1 MSGLRKQF
9 KLGAFIQATGHHVA
23 GWRHPRAQANA
34 GQNIAHYRQLAQ
46 SAERAKFDALFL
58 ADGVA
63 IRGHDAQTLHRTAR
77 GASFEPIT
85 LLSAL
90 SQVTEHIGLVATAST
105 TYNEPY
111 HVARK
116 FASLDHLSNGRA
128 GWNVVTSWSDV
139 EAQNFSLDKHPEHAA
154 RYERAGEFVDVVRG
168 LWDSWEDDAF
178 RFDQAEGIHFDP
190 AKLHPIHHKG
200 KHFSVRGPLNV
211 ARSVQGHPVLVQ
223 AGSSEAG
230 QELAART
237 AELIFTAQQSL
248 EDAQG
253 FYSGLKAR
261 LDKYDRNPDSL
272 KIMPGVFAVVGRSES
287 EAQEKFDELQS
298 LIHPQV
304 GLSLLQQHLGGID
317 LAGHDLDGPLPEN
330 LTEPN
335 GSKSRFQL
343 VTALAR
349 REQLTIR
356 QLYLRVATARG
367 HWSIHGTAEHIADR
381 LEEWFLK
388 GGADGFNLM
397 PPTLPGGLDD
407 FIELV
412 LPQLRRRGLFRTE
425 YEGKTLREN
434 LGLLRPAHKIY
445 RPSVKSAR
453 DRVA

>member
-1 MSGLRKQF
+1 MSIKKKQLR
-9 KLGAFIQATGHHVA
+9 LGAFVQATGHHVA
-23 GWRHPRAQANA
+23 GWRHARAQADA
-34 GQNIAHYRQLAQ
+34 GQNIAHYRQIAQ
-46 SAERAKFDALFL
+46 TAERAKFDALFL

-63 IRGHDAQTLHRTAR
+63 IRSHDAETLPLTAR
-77 GASFEPIT
+77 GASFEPLT

-128 GWNVVTSWSDV
+128 GWNVVTSWSES
-139 EAQNFSLDKHPEHAA
+139 EAHNFNLDKHPEHAA
-154 RYERAGEFVDVVRG
+154 RYERAEEFVDVVRG

-178 RFDQAEGIHFDP
+178 RFDQTEGVHFDGS
-190 AKLHPIHHKG
+190 KLHALHHKG

-211 ARSVQGHPVLVQ
+211 ARPVQGHPVVVQ
-223 AGSSEAG
+223 AGSSIAG

-237 AELIFTAQQSL
+237 AEVIFTAQQSL
-248 EDAQG
+248 EDAQQ
-253 FYSGLKAR
+253 FYSGLKSR
-261 LDKYDRNPDSL
+261 LDHYGRHPDSL
-272 KIMPGVFAVVGRSES
+272 KIMPGVFAVVGRSDS
-287 EAQEKFDELQS
+287 EAQEKFEELQA
-298 LIHPQV
+298 LIHPKV

-317 LAGHDLDGPLPEN
+317 LSSYPLDGPLPDN
-330 LTEPN
+330 LKEPN
-335 GSKSRFQL
+335 GTKSRFQL
-343 VTALAR
+343 ITALAR
-349 REQLTIR
+349 RENLTIR

-367 HWSIHGTAEHIADR
+367 HWSIYGTAESIVDR

-388 GGADGFNLM
+388 GGADGFNIM

-407 FIELV
+407 FVELV

-434 LGLLRPAHKIY
+434 LGLARPVHKIY
-445 RPSVKSAR
+445 QQRSQHSLEQ
-453 DRVA
+453 VA